1 MSLADLYAVDADR
14 RVDALDNLDRNTPG
28 AAWAVREL
36 VGDEDAPVRAAA
48 VAWLGRA
55 RAHVVAAA
63 VVDALYDEQPS
74 VRFEACRSLA
84 RLDAP
89 TEGRALL
96 ARLAHEEPIWWVRRA
111 ALLALARLEG
121 LAAVPHLE
129 RALDDP
135 FWRVRHAAIRALLAL
150 GAEDRDP
157 VRAAIAAADPAGSER
172 AAAALAYVARRMG
185 VSVAAIVGDDAR
197 PPPSGAAADPDPAV
211 TAARL
216 ESGARATLAELVEHV
231 GDAHE
236 SLRRAASKRLQR
248 DRDPRA
254 LLATTAWLAEPRIPH
269 ATEAVVRTLDGCG
282 EAALDLA
289 ARLVGDPDQR
299 PGASAWALSFLAS
312 APDRRVLG
320 EHLGA
325 VIAACR
331 ARAPI
336 ARRAAV
342 GAAGVAL
349 ADLGDPAAFAALA
362 RAASD
367 EDPDVRRLA
376 LHGLASARTAEAWTF
391 ASRAPIAGEPAV
403 TRRVIA
409 RAAVQA
415 TALDRLREL
424 TVDDDPEVRALAL
437 QALFA
442 HGALDE
448 AAIGSARAS
457 DDPWIRRAVL
467 DEASA
472 EAAMSDRD
480 PLVVRAAF
488 ELRARSGD
496 ALPASRIAAASDD
509 PWLRAMAASRLARS
523 PDEADLRSVLRLARD
538 AEPAVRAAAA
548 DATALGPDLAPRL
561 RAIRSSLADE
571 ESAIADAWLREPMPS
586 ILLASPIER
595 PGRAGDAREEL
606 APPASPRPLG
616 RTGLVIS
623 PLAISGAH
631 EPRVGALFRAMRAGC
646 NLFFWEPRY
655 RSLGV
660 FLREARARGAR
671 PHVVAGTYHASERA
685 IRADVER
692 ALRRLG
698 RDQLDVFL
706 LFWARSPA
714 RLEGEGPRALA
725 RLRDEGLVRA
735 VGFSTH
741 DRELAERAL
750 GRDPWDVVMVRHSAA
765 HPGAER
771 SLFARAAETGVG
783 VLGFSATSYG
793 RLLGGGVS
801 AADCYRYTLA
811 QPGVSAVVSAP
822 SWTREVVENLDVL
835 RSPTLEDS
843 DAARLRAR
851 GAVVREESLDFG
863 RHVRRFPVAPE
874 ELLERELAAATEA
887 AGL

>member
-1 MSLADLYAVDADR
+1 MSLADLFAVDADR
-14 RVDALDNLDRNTPG
+14 RVQALDDLDPATPG
-28 AAWAVREL
+28 APWAVREL

-48 VAWLGRA
+48 VAWIGRA
-55 RAHVVAAA
+55 RADVVAAA
-63 VVDALYDEQPS
+63 VIDALYDEQPS
-74 VRFEACRSLA
+74 VRFEACRALA
-84 RLDAP
+84 RLGAP
-89 TEGRALL
+89 AEGRALL

-121 LAAVPHLE
+121 LGALPHLE
-129 RALDDP
+129 LALDDP
-135 FWRVRHAAIRALLAL
+135 FWRVRHAAIRAPFAL
-150 GAEDRDP
+150 GAEDRDA
-157 VRAAIAAADPAGSER
+157 VRAAIRAAEPEGSER
-172 AAAALAYVARRMG
+172 ARAALAYVARRLG
-185 VSVAAIVGDDAR
+185 LPAETIAGDDAR
-197 PPPSGAAADPDPAV
+197 PQPSGVAADPDPAV

-216 ESGARATLAELVEHV
+216 EAGGRATVAELVEHL

-236 SLRRAASKRLQR
+236 SLRRAAAARLQR
-248 DRDPRA
+248 RADPRA
-254 LLATTAWLAEPRIPH
+254 LLAATAWLAEPRIPH
-269 ATEAVVRTLDGCG
+269 ATEAVVRLLDGCG
-282 EAALDLA
+282 AAALELA
-289 ARLVGDPDQR
+289 DRVLSDPEQR
-299 PGASAWALSFLAS
+299 PGAAAWALSHLAG
-312 APDRRVLG
+312 ARRWDRLDAVL
-320 EHLGA
+320 
-325 VIAACR
+325 AACQ

-342 GAAGVAL
+342 AAAAAAL
-349 ADLGDPAAFAALA
+349 ADEEHPAAFAALA
-362 RAASD
+362 RAVTD
-367 EDPDVRRLA
+367 EDADVRRVA
-376 LHGLASARTAEAWTF
+376 LHGLAGARSPEAWAF
-391 ASRAPIAGEPAV
+391 AARAPSSGEPAV

-415 TALDRLREL
+415 SARDRLRGL
-424 TVDDDPEVRALAL
+424 ASDPDPEVRARVLR
-437 QALFA
+437 ALFEA
-442 HGALDE
+442 GELD
-448 AAIGSARAS
+448 ASAITSARAAE
-457 DDPWIRRAVL
+457 DPWIRRAVL
-467 DEASA
+467 DAGSAA
-472 EAAMSDRD
+472 EALSDRD
-480 PLVVRAAF
+480 PLVARAAF
-488 ELRARSGD
+488 EERARAGEGLS
-496 ALPASRIAAASDD
+496 AARAVATRED

-523 PDEADLRSVLRLARD
+523 PDEADLRLVLRLALD
-538 AEPAVRAAAA
+538 ADPAVRAAAA
-548 DATALGPDLAPRL
+548 DASARANDVETTLRALRSTLAP
-561 RAIRSSLADE
+561 E
-571 ESAIADAWLREPMPS
+571 ERMVADAWLREPLPA
-586 ILLASPIER
+586 ILVAAPTA
-595 PGRAGDAREEL
+595 PAPAPREAL
-606 APPASPRPLG
+606 PAPASPRPLG
-616 RTGLVIS
+616 RTGITVS

-660 FLREARARGAR
+660 FLREARARGAT

-741 DRELAERAL
+741 DRDLAERAL

-835 RSPTLEDS
+835 RSPTMD
-843 DAARLRAR
+843 DVDRARLLAR
-851 GAVVREESLDFG
+851 GAAIREESLDFG

-874 ELLERELAAATEA
+874 ELLDRELAAAA
-887 AGL
+887 VDPGS